1 MPPAGKNFAKTKV
14 ILRPFVI
21 RLVRARD
28 AVKPAALKRAFTA
41 FGARIRKA
49 RAAAKTARA
58 ERSRAEFRDIDGER
72 RAAFFS
78 ALDRVT
84 AGPSKRL

>member
-49 RAAAKTARA
+49 RAAAKTDRAKRARA
-58 ERSRAEFRDIDGER
+58 ATLEVDGTEL

-78 ALDRVT
+78 ALDRV
-84 AGPSKRL
+84 KRL